1 MSHVQLSAATTRQGL
16 RLLCLL
22 VTSRN
27 GQARFLP
34 VHTLR
39 PMPPRICPT
48 RAHPKN
54 GPRRWCLDAVAFPVA
69 NHTGLY
75 LRETYATRPTAEVLA
90 RCAGHRQAY
99 ALRPALGSVRDGGM
113 SHAL

>member
-22 VTSRN
+22 VPSRN
-27 GQARFLP
+27 GQ
-34 VHTLR
+34 
-39 PMPPRICPT
+39 
-48 RAHPKN
+48 
-54 GPRRWCLDAVAFPVA
+54 
-69 NHTGLY
+69 
-75 LRETYATRPTAEVLA
+75 VLA